1 MTFRQFAIRNIK
13 GNWVQ
18 YSAYFL
24 SSVFSVMVFYMYTAF
39 IWHPEIKSAEALPT
53 DLISISITNIVSA
66 LMIMCNVIIAIFSFF
81 FILYSN
87 SAFLKKRKKE
97 FGLYTLFGMT
107 NWQIR
112 KMVFLENMAISLAAI
127 GTGLG
132 LGTLFSKLF
141 FMILSQFL
149 KLDKPIAF
157 YWPYQAMRFSA
168 FLFLGLFLFQTL
180 YSLFRIKKSEII
192 DLIQGA
198 SKPKPMPRFSWI
210 LVLLST
216 VCIARGYY
224 IAYTVDSVETALIY
238 FFPSILIAIVG
249 TYFLF
254 TQSSILILKGLQN
267 RKSFF
272 YSRINMI
279 AVSQLLYKIKD
290 NARML
295 FTVTMLSAVVLTAT
309 ASVYIGLQ
317 ILLAQTLSQNPQ
329 SIAFLEK
336 GRGVHDVIDPKQVER
351 ILAEDKVNVLYKV
364 QIPLLPG
371 NLLSETER
379 MRKAKGTSTMV
390 ISEDSYNQVADL
402 MSKPSLP
409 ITPGHAV
416 FAHNM
421 GLTNQYIP
429 RDKVE
434 ISSDNWRSIITI
446 EKEIEQDIF
455 APILVSGLLIV
466 SNEDYEAWRG
476 HTPEYG
482 QYIYYAYELE
492 NWKQREDTVKKI
504 SELVPEKHDS
514 DFSFRV
520 QTYKILTQIS
530 TLVMFIG
537 LFISVLFF
545 LAAGSITYFKLFT
558 EIEDDRRQFRSLMK
572 VGMTIEEIRRVVGT
586 HVGIMFFIPC
596 LVGTV
601 HTLFV
606 VKTLN
611 NLVGN
616 VWLYA
621 GIVIGCY
628 WVLQTLYFLVA
639 RNFYTKWI
647 LREEVK

>member
-1 MTFRQFAIRNIK
+1 MVSLIMTI
-13 GNWVQ
+13 
-18 YSAYFL
+18 
-24 SSVFSVMVFYMYTAF
+24 
-39 IWHPEIKSAEALPT
+39 
-53 DLISISITNIVSA
+53 
-66 LMIMCNVIIAIFSFF
+66 CNVIIFIFSFF

-168 FLFLGLFLFQTL
+168 FLFLGLFLFQTF

-198 SKPKPMPRFSWI
+198 SKPKTIPKFSWV
-210 LVLLST
+210 LVALS
-216 VCIARGYY
+216 VICITAGYFM
-224 IAYTVDSVETALIY
+224 AYTANIETVGIY
-238 FFPSILIAIVG
+238 FFPFISLVIVG

-317 ILLAQTLSQNPQ
+317 ILLAQALSHNPQ

-364 QIPLLPG
+364 QIPLLHG

-402 MSKPSLP
+402 MSKPGLQ

-416 FAHNM
+416 FADM

-476 HTPEYG
+476 QTPEYG

-492 NWKQREDTVKKI
+492 NWKQREDTVRKI
-504 SELVPEKHDS
+504 SELVPEKHDR
-514 DFSFRV
+514 DIHFRV
-520 QTYKILTQIS
+520 QTYKIVTQIS

-558 EIEDDRRQFRSLMK
+558 EIEDDRSKFRSLMK

-601 HTLFV
+601 HTLFA

-611 NLVGN
+611 NLMGN

-639 RNFYTKWI
+639 RNFYMKWI

>member
-53 DLISISITNIVSA
+53 DLISISITNMVS
-66 LMIMCNVIIAIFSFF
+66 LIMTICNVIIFIFSFF

-168 FLFLGLFLFQTL
+168 FLFLGLFLFQTF

-198 SKPKPMPRFSWI
+198 SKPKTIPKFSWV
-210 LVLLST
+210 LVALS
-216 VCIARGYY
+216 VICITAGYFM
-224 IAYTVDSVETALIY
+224 AYTANIETVGIY
-238 FFPSILIAIVG
+238 FFPFISLVIVG

-317 ILLAQTLSQNPQ
+317 ILLAQALSHNPQ

-364 QIPLLPG
+364 QIPLLHG

-402 MSKPSLP
+402 MSKPGLQ

-416 FAHNM
+416 FADM

-476 HTPEYG
+476 QTPEYG

-492 NWKQREDTVKKI
+492 NWKQREDTVRKI
-504 SELVPEKHDS
+504 SEIVPEKHDR
-514 DFSFRV
+514 DIHFRV
-520 QTYKILTQIS
+520 QTYKIVTQIS

-558 EIEDDRRQFRSLMK
+558 EIEDDRSKFRSLMK

-601 HTLFV
+601 HTLFA

-611 NLVGN
+611 NLMGN

-639 RNFYTKWI
+639 RNFYMKWI

>member
-53 DLISISITNIVSA
+53 DLISISITNMVS
-66 LMIMCNVIIAIFSFF
+66 LIMTICNVIIFIFSFF

-168 FLFLGLFLFQTL
+168 FLFLGLFLFQTF

-198 SKPKPMPRFSWI
+198 SKPKTIPKFSWV
-210 LVLLST
+210 LVALS
-216 VCIARGYY
+216 VICITAGYFM
-224 IAYTVDSVETALIY
+224 AYTANIETVGIY
-238 FFPSILIAIVG
+238 FFPFISLVIVG

-317 ILLAQTLSQNPQ
+317 ILLAQALSHNPQ

-364 QIPLLPG
+364 QIPLLHG

-402 MSKPSLP
+402 MSKPGLQ

-416 FAHNM
+416 FADM

-476 HTPEYG
+476 QTPEYG

-492 NWKQREDTVKKI
+492 NWKQREDTVRKI
-504 SELVPEKHDS
+504 SELVPEKYDRDIH
-514 DFSFRV
+514 FRV
-520 QTYKILTQIS
+520 QTYKIVTQIS

-558 EIEDDRRQFRSLMK
+558 EIEDDRSKFRSLMK

-601 HTLFV
+601 HTLFA

-611 NLVGN
+611 NLMGN

-639 RNFYTKWI
+639 RNFYMKWI

>member
-1 MTFRQFAIRNIK
+1 
-13 GNWVQ
+13 
-18 YSAYFL
+18 
-24 SSVFSVMVFYMYTAF
+24 MVFYMYTAF

-53 DLISISITNIVSA
+53 DLISISITNMVS
-66 LMIMCNVIIAIFSFF
+66 LIMTICNVIIFIFSFF

-168 FLFLGLFLFQTL
+168 FLFLGLFLFQTF

-198 SKPKPMPRFSWI
+198 SKPKTIPKFSWV
-210 LVLLST
+210 LVALS
-216 VCIARGYY
+216 VICITAGYFM
-224 IAYTVDSVETALIY
+224 AYTANIETVGIY
-238 FFPSILIAIVG
+238 FFPFISLVIVG

-317 ILLAQTLSQNPQ
+317 ILLAQALSHNPQ

-364 QIPLLPG
+364 QIPLLHG

-402 MSKPSLP
+402 MSKPGLQ

-416 FAHNM
+416 FADM

-476 HTPEYG
+476 QTPEYG

-492 NWKQREDTVKKI
+492 NWKQREDTVRKI
-504 SELVPEKHDS
+504 SEIVPEKHDR
-514 DFSFRV
+514 DIHFRV
-520 QTYKILTQIS
+520 QTYKIVTQIS

-558 EIEDDRRQFRSLMK
+558 EIEDDRSKFRSLMK

-601 HTLFV
+601 HTLFA

-611 NLVGN
+611 NLMGN

-639 RNFYTKWI
+639 RNFYMKWI

>member
-1 MTFRQFAIRNIK
+1 
-13 GNWVQ
+13 
-18 YSAYFL
+18 
-24 SSVFSVMVFYMYTAF
+24 
-39 IWHPEIKSAEALPT
+39 
-53 DLISISITNIVSA
+53 
-66 LMIMCNVIIAIFSFF
+66 
-81 FILYSN
+81 
-87 SAFLKKRKKE
+87 
-97 FGLYTLFGMT
+97 
-107 NWQIR
+107 
-112 KMVFLENMAISLAAI
+112 MVFLENMAISLAAI

-168 FLFLGLFLFQTL
+168 FLFLGLFLFQTF

-198 SKPKPMPRFSWI
+198 SKPKTIPKFSWV
-210 LVLLST
+210 LVALS
-216 VCIARGYY
+216 VICITAGYFM
-224 IAYTVDSVETALIY
+224 AYTANIETVGIY
-238 FFPSILIAIVG
+238 FFPFISLVIVG

-317 ILLAQTLSQNPQ
+317 ILLAQALSHNPQ

-364 QIPLLPG
+364 QIPLLHG

-402 MSKPSLP
+402 MSKPGLQ

-416 FAHNM
+416 FADM

-476 HTPEYG
+476 QTPEYG

-492 NWKQREDTVKKI
+492 NWKQREDTVRKI
-504 SELVPEKHDS
+504 SELVPEKHDR
-514 DFSFRV
+514 DIHFRV
-520 QTYKILTQIS
+520 QTYKIVTQIS

-558 EIEDDRRQFRSLMK
+558 EIEDDRSKFRSLMK

-601 HTLFV
+601 HTLFA

-611 NLVGN
+611 NLMGN

-639 RNFYTKWI
+639 RNFYMKWI

>member
-1 MTFRQFAIRNIK
+1 
-13 GNWVQ
+13 
-18 YSAYFL
+18 
-24 SSVFSVMVFYMYTAF
+24 MVFYMYTAF

-53 DLISISITNIVSA
+53 DLISISITNMVS
-66 LMIMCNVIIAIFSFF
+66 LIMTICNVIIFIFSFF

-168 FLFLGLFLFQTL
+168 FLFLGLFLFQTF

-198 SKPKPMPRFSWI
+198 SKPKTIPKFSWV
-210 LVLLST
+210 LVALS
-216 VCIARGYY
+216 VICITAGYFM
-224 IAYTVDSVETALIY
+224 AYTANIETVGIY
-238 FFPSILIAIVG
+238 FFPFISLVIVG

-317 ILLAQTLSQNPQ
+317 ILLAQALSHNPQ

-364 QIPLLPG
+364 QIPLLHG

-402 MSKPSLP
+402 MSKPGLQ

-416 FAHNM
+416 FADM

-476 HTPEYG
+476 QTPEYG

-492 NWKQREDTVKKI
+492 NWKQREDTVRKI
-504 SELVPEKHDS
+504 SELVPEKHDR
-514 DFSFRV
+514 DIHFRV
-520 QTYKILTQIS
+520 QTYKIVTQIS

-558 EIEDDRRQFRSLMK
+558 EIEDDRSKFRSLMK

-601 HTLFV
+601 HTLFA

-611 NLVGN
+611 NLMGN

-639 RNFYTKWI
+639 RNFYMKWI

>member
-13 GNWVQ
+13 GRVQ

-53 DLISISITNIVSA
+53 DLISISITNMVS
-66 LMIMCNVIIAIFSFF
+66 LIMTICNVIIFIFSFF

-168 FLFLGLFLFQTL
+168 FLFLGLFLFQTF

-198 SKPKPMPRFSWI
+198 SKPKTIPKFSWV
-210 LVLLST
+210 LVALS
-216 VCIARGYY
+216 VICITAGYFM
-224 IAYTVDSVETALIY
+224 AYTANIETVGIY
-238 FFPSILIAIVG
+238 FFPFISLVIVG

-317 ILLAQTLSQNPQ
+317 ILLAQALSHNPQ

-364 QIPLLPG
+364 QIPLLHG

-402 MSKPSLP
+402 MSKPGLQ

-416 FAHNM
+416 FADM

-476 HTPEYG
+476 QTPEYG

-492 NWKQREDTVKKI
+492 NWKQREDTVRKI
-504 SELVPEKHDS
+504 SELVPEKHDR
-514 DFSFRV
+514 DIHFRV
-520 QTYKILTQIS
+520 QTYKIVTQIS

-558 EIEDDRRQFRSLMK
+558 EIEDDRSKFRSLMK

-601 HTLFV
+601 HTLFA

-611 NLVGN
+611 NLMGN

-639 RNFYTKWI
+639 RNFYMKWI

>member
-53 DLISISITNIVSA
+53 DLISISITNMVS
-66 LMIMCNVIIAIFSFF
+66 LIMTICNVIIFIFSFF

-168 FLFLGLFLFQTL
+168 FLFLGLFLFQTF

-198 SKPKPMPRFSWI
+198 SKPKTIPKFSWV
-210 LVLLST
+210 LVALS
-216 VCIARGYY
+216 VICITAGYFM
-224 IAYTVDSVETALIY
+224 AYTANIETVGIY
-238 FFPSILIAIVG
+238 FFPFISLVIVG

-317 ILLAQTLSQNPQ
+317 ILLAQALSHNPQ

-364 QIPLLPG
+364 QIPLLHG

-402 MSKPSLP
+402 MSKPGLQ

-416 FAHNM
+416 FADM

-455 APILVSGLLIV
+455 APILVS
-466 SNEDYEAWRG
+466 NEDYEAWRG
-476 HTPEYG
+476 QTPEYG

-492 NWKQREDTVKKI
+492 NWKQREDTVRKI
-504 SELVPEKHDS
+504 SEIVPEKHDR
-514 DFSFRV
+514 DIHFRV
-520 QTYKILTQIS
+520 QTYKIVTQIS

-558 EIEDDRRQFRSLMK
+558 EIEDDRSKFRSLMK

-601 HTLFV
+601 HTLFA

-611 NLVGN
+611 NLMGN

-639 RNFYTKWI
+639 RNFYMKWI